1 MTRTKDSK
9 MISELVK
16 QAGKTLWQ
24 EIGED
29 ALKKGV
35 GTVVA
40 EGIKAVIDVI
50 KQRKLKEQEFELKQ
64 KHKAAEAE
72 MAPEAKTGD
81 EPEEKAKEDAPNGEE
96 GVGTQEPPK
105 KAILS

>member
-1 MTRTKDSK
+1 

-35 GTVVA
+35 GTVIA

-50 KQRKLKEQEFELKQ
+50 KQRKLKEQEFELTQ
-64 KHKAAEAE
+64 KHKTAEAA
-72 MAPEAKTGD
+72 MAVEAKTAD
-81 EPEEKAKEDAPNGEE
+81 VPEDKAKDDAPNGEE
-96 GVGTQEPPK
+96 EAATQEPPK
-105 KAILS
+105 KATLS

>member
-1 MTRTKDSK
+1 
-9 MISELVK
+9 MISELAK

-40 EGIKAVIDVI
+40 EGIKAVIDI
-50 KQRKLKEQEFELKQ
+50 WKQRKLKEQEFELKQ

-72 MAPEAKTGD
+72 NKSDDKAEGSAKD
-81 EPEEKAKEDAPNGEE
+81 KQEPGEVPDGEE
-96 GVGTQEPPK
+96 EASKQEPPK
-105 KAILS
+105 KAILA